1 MTRNASPIN
10 GLLRCLSAVD
20 FHGFP
25 RCQVKSSS
33 YHQSRLGSCLLKGR
47 SHQESQHW
55 LSRTSSNIII
65 IIIIIIIMT
74 IVYSCAHHHQWS
86 SFTIIFCQKTASTT
100 SSDISGL
107 VLQYGPEFLQG
118 LVILRRPVQ
127 HQTIHRFVTLA
138 KRFVR
143 ELWPGDLHVFSQS
156 FLKLERIYFY
166 VWYL

>member
-1 MTRNASPIN
+1 MLIS
-10 GLLRCLSAVD
+10 LVV

-65 IIIIIIIMT
+65 IIIIIT
-74 IVYSCAHHHQWS
+74 IVYSFANHHQWS
-86 SFTIIFCQKTASTT
+86 SFTFVGQKTASTT
-100 SSDISGL
+100 SSDIGGL

-138 KRFVR
+138 RHESSGTWGPSRV
-143 ELWPGDLHVFSQS
+143 
-156 FLKLERIYFY
+156 KLERIYFY
-166 VWYL
+166 VSIYNIQLFISLQSY